1 MIEIIVQLWYDTSK
15 DKKNWIPLYS
25 QDYPSHSLTLLVNI
39 FVLLRMA
46 ESIQL
51 LGIKNKWTFV
61 LSLCISLKG
70 PVQKIH
76 WTVSVLIDGQPL
88 SH

>member
-15 DKKNWIPLYS
+15 DKKNWISLYS
-25 QDYPSHSLTLLVNI
+25 QDYPSYSLTLLVNI

-51 LGIKNKWTFV
+51 LAIKNK
-61 LSLCISLKG
+61 
-70 PVQKIH
+70 
-76 WTVSVLIDGQPL
+76 
-88 SH
+88 